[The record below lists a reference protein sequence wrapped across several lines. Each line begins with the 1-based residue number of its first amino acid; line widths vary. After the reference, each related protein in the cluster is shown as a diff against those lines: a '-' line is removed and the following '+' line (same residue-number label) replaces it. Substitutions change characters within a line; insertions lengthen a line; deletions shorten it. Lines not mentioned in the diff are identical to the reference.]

1 MNKPTIQKILLSFD
15 PEAENILPAL
25 KKINGVFGYISEDY
39 VYKIAEY
46 FSMSPAEVFSTVS
59 FYDDIRFTPK
69 PNVQVKLC
77 MSAPCEL
84 NGASAVM
91 QEIENFLGAKA
102 DRDKTPKLEIESSG
116 CQGRCQRGPVM
127 IVNENVYEQVKPGMV
142 DDILGPY
149 FAK

>member
-1 MNKPTIQKILLSFD
+1 MHPTIQKILLSFN
-15 PEAENILPAL
+15 PENKNVLPAL
-25 KKINGVFGYISEDY
+25 KKINSVYGYISQENI
-39 VYKIAEY
+39 YKIADY

-59 FYDDIRFTPK
+59 FYEDLRINPK
-69 PNVQVKLC
+69 SNVHIKLC

-84 NGASAVM
+84 KGASEVM
-91 QEIENFLGAKA
+91 QEIEKFLGVKA
-102 DRDKTPKLEIESSG
+102 DREKTPKLEIGSTS

-149 FAK
+149 FNR